1 MPFLIVEVTS
11 PPARKAPRNSN
22 TAAIITA
29 CFKVRALLPTEVPIA
44 FATSLAP
51 IPHAAKKPNI
61 QAITKMKNGEKNR
74 ASISIILTGQYYN

>member
-22 TAAIITA
+22 IAAIITA
-29 CFKVRALLPTEVPIA
+29 CLRVRALLPTEVPIA

-51 IPHAAKKPNI
+51 IPHAAKKPNT
-61 QAITKMKNGEKNR
+61 QAIVKIINGEKNR
-74 ASISIILTGQYYN
+74 ASILIILTG

>member
-29 CFKVRALLPTEVPIA
+29 CLRVKALLPTDVPIA
-44 FATSLAP
+44 LATSLAP
-51 IPHAAKKPNI
+51 IPQAAKKPNT
-61 QAITKMKNGEKNR
+61 QAIAKMINGEKNS
-74 ASISIILTGQYYN
+74 ASMLIILTN